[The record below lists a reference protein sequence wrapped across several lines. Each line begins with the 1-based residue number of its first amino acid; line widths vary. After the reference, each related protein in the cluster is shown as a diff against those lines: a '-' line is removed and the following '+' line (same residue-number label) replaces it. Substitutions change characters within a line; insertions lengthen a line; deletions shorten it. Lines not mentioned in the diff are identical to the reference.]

1 MSDLKPCPFCGGAA
15 SLIPSADHS
24 TACEI
29 GCRDDTC
36 PAYECVWDVNEA
48 SAIAAWNR
56 RARSAL
62 FSSAEDARREALEE
76 ADAAIKAINVWRRI
90 ET

>member
-1 MSDLKPCPFCGGAA
+1 MSEELKPCPFCGGAA

-36 PAYECVWDVNEA
+36 PAYECVWDVNES

-56 RARSAL
+56 RASPTPPVKDTT
-62 FSSAEDARREALEE
+62 E
-76 ADAAIKAINVWRRI
+76 
-90 ET
+90 